1 MLGIKVV
8 IWREKSGRGGAGEG
22 GKEEGGRRRGGNVL
36 LRSVGRQLQ
45 GIWREIC

>member
-8 IWREKSGRGGAGEG
+8 IWREKSGRKGGL
-22 GKEEGGRRRGGNVL
+22 GKGGRRRGGNGL

>member
-8 IWREKSGRGGAGEG
+8 IWREKSGRKGGAGEG
-22 GKEEGGRRRGGNVL
+22 GGGRRRGGNVS